1 MATAEALQLAEEQ
14 GFDLVEVAP
23 NEKPPVCRIMDYGK
37 YKYQQS
43 KRLQQ
48 AKKKQK
54 VISVKE
60 IKLRPKT
67 EEHDYQFKSQH
78 VRRFLQDGH
87 KAKVTVVF
95 RGREMA
101 HPELGMKILQRVADD
116 VADFAVVETAARQ
129 DGRNMTMVLHPTRKD
144 GRKPSNKQEAGARPV
159 ESQPAATVP
168 DAPAAPET
176 GAA

>member
-1 MATAEALQLAEEQ
+1 MIRAREVRVIGQEGGQLGIMTVQDAIQFAEEQ
-14 GFDLVEVAP
+14 GLDLVEVAP
-23 NEKPPVCRIMDYGK
+23 EARPPVCRVMDYGK

-67 EEHDYQFKSQH
+67 EEHDYQFKTQH

-87 KAKVTVVF
+87 KTKVTVVF

-101 HPELGMKILQRVADD
+101 HTELGRQMLDRVA
-116 VADFAVVETAARQ
+116 ADLQDIGAIEQTPRQ
-129 DGRNMTMVLHPTRKD
+129 EGRNMTMVLSPR
-144 GRKPSNKQEAGARPV
+144 PS
-159 ESQPAATVP
+159 
-168 DAPAAPET
+168 
-176 GAA
+176 

>member
-1 MATAEALQLAEEQ
+1 MIRVSEVRVIGQEGDQLGVILTPDALQMAQEQ
-14 GFDLVEVAP
+14 GLDLVEVAP
-23 NEKPPVCRIMDYGK
+23 NEKPPVCRIMDFGK

-54 VISVKE
+54 VILVKE

-67 EEHDYQFKSQH
+67 EEHDYNFKSQH

-87 KAKVTVVF
+87 KAKVTIVF

-101 HPELGMKILQRVADD
+101 HTELGRRILDRMAGELED
-116 VADFAVVETAARQ
+116 VSTIEQ
-129 DGRNMTMVLHPTRKD
+129 IPKQEGRSLAMVLSPR
-144 GRKPSNKQEAGARPV
+144 S
-159 ESQPAATVP
+159 S
-168 DAPAAPET
+168 
-176 GAA
+176 

>member
-1 MATAEALQLAEEQ
+1 MIRVPEVRVIGQEGDQLGVILTPDALQMAQEQ
-14 GFDLVEVAP
+14 GLDLVEVAP
-23 NEKPPVCRIMDYGK
+23 NEKPPVCRIMDFGK

-54 VISVKE
+54 VILVKE

-67 EEHDYQFKSQH
+67 EEHDYNFKSQH

-87 KAKVTVVF
+87 KAKVTIVF

-101 HPELGMKILQRVADD
+101 HTELGRRILDRMAGELED
-116 VADFAVVETAARQ
+116 VSTIEQTPKQ
-129 DGRNMTMVLHPTRKD
+129 EGRNMAMVLSPRA
-144 GRKPSNKQEAGARPV
+144 S
-159 ESQPAATVP
+159 
-168 DAPAAPET
+168 
-176 GAA
+176 

>member
-1 MATAEALQLAEEQ
+1 LIRVPEVRVIGQEGDQFGILATADALQMAEEQ
-14 GFDLVEVAP
+14 GLDLVEVAP
-23 NEKPPVCRIMDYGK
+23 NEKPPVCRIMDFGK

-54 VISVKE
+54 VILVKE

-67 EEHDYQFKSQH
+67 EEHDYNFKTLH

-87 KAKVTVVF
+87 KAKVTIVF

-101 HPELGMKILQRVADD
+101 HTELGRRILDRMAAELED
-116 VADFAVVETAARQ
+116 VSTIEQTPKQ
-129 DGRNMTMVLHPTRKD
+129 EGRNLAMVLSPRA
-144 GRKPSNKQEAGARPV
+144 S
-159 ESQPAATVP
+159 
-168 DAPAAPET
+168 
-176 GAA
+176 

>member
-1 MATAEALQLAEEQ
+1 VRVIGQEGGQLGIMTVQDAIQFAEEQ
-14 GFDLVEVAP
+14 GLDLVEVAP
-23 NEKPPVCRIMDYGK
+23 EARPPVCRVMDYGK

-67 EEHDYQFKSQH
+67 EEHDYQFKTQH

-87 KAKVTVVF
+87 KTKVTIVF

-101 HPELGMKILQRVADD
+101 HTELGRQMLDRVATDLQD
-116 VADFAVVETAARQ
+116 IGAIEQTPRQ
-129 DGRNMTMVLHPTRKD
+129 EGRNMTMVLSPR
-144 GRKPSNKQEAGARPV
+144 PS
-159 ESQPAATVP
+159 
-168 DAPAAPET
+168 
-176 GAA
+176 

>member
-1 MATAEALQLAEEQ
+1 MIRAREVRVIGQEGGQLGIMAVQEAIQLAEEQ
-14 GFDLVEVAP
+14 GLDLVEVAP
-23 NEKPPVCRIMDYGK
+23 EARPPVCRIMDYGK

-54 VISVKE
+54 IISVKE

-67 EEHDYQFKSQH
+67 EEHDYQFKTQH

-87 KAKVTVVF
+87 KTKVTVVF

-101 HPELGMKILQRVADD
+101 HTELGRHMLDRVAVDLQD
-116 VADFAVVETAARQ
+116 IGAIEQTPRQ
-129 DGRNMTMVLHPTRKD
+129 EGRNMTMVLSPRS
-144 GRKPSNKQEAGARPV
+144 P
-159 ESQPAATVP
+159 
-168 DAPAAPET
+168 
-176 GAA
+176 

>member
-1 MATAEALQLAEEQ
+1 LIRVPEVRVIGQEGDQFGILLTADALQMAEEQ
-14 GFDLVEVAP
+14 GLDLVEVAP
-23 NEKPPVCRIMDYGK
+23 NEKPPVCRIMDFGK

-54 VISVKE
+54 VILVKE

-67 EEHDYQFKSQH
+67 EEHDYNFKSQH

-87 KAKVTVVF
+87 KAKVTIVF

-101 HPELGMKILQRVADD
+101 HTELGRRILDRMAGELED
-116 VADFAVVETAARQ
+116 VSTIEQTPKQ
-129 DGRNMTMVLHPTRKD
+129 EGRSLAMVLSPR
-144 GRKPSNKQEAGARPV
+144 S
-159 ESQPAATVP
+159 S
-168 DAPAAPET
+168 
-176 GAA
+176 

>member
-1 MATAEALQLAEEQ
+1 MIRAREVRVIGQEGGQLGIMVVQEAIQLAEEQ
-14 GFDLVEVAP
+14 GLDLVEVAP
-23 NEKPPVCRIMDYGK
+23 EARPPVCRIMDYGK

-54 VISVKE
+54 IISVKE

-67 EEHDYQFKSQH
+67 EEHDYQFKTQH

-87 KAKVTVVF
+87 KTKVTVVF

-101 HPELGMKILQRVADD
+101 HTELGRQMLDRVAVDLQD
-116 VADFAVVETAARQ
+116 IGAVEQTPRQ
-129 DGRNMTMVLHPTRKD
+129 EGRNMTMVLSPR
-144 GRKPSNKQEAGARPV
+144 PS
-159 ESQPAATVP
+159 
-168 DAPAAPET
+168 
-176 GAA
+176 

>member
-1 MATAEALQLAEEQ
+1 MIRVPEVRVIGQEGAQLGVILTPDALQMAEEQ
-14 GFDLVEVAP
+14 GLDLVEVAP

-54 VISVKE
+54 VILVKE

-67 EEHDYQFKSQH
+67 EEHDYNFKSQH

-87 KAKVTVVF
+87 KAKVTIVF

-101 HPELGMKILQRVADD
+101 HTELGRRILDRMAGELED
-116 VADFAVVETAARQ
+116 VSTIEQTPKQ
-129 DGRNMTMVLHPTRKD
+129 EGRNLAMVLSPR
-144 GRKPSNKQEAGARPV
+144 S
-159 ESQPAATVP
+159 S
-168 DAPAAPET
+168 
-176 GAA
+176 

>member
-1 MATAEALQLAEEQ
+1 MIRVPEVRVIGQEGAQLGIILTSDALQMAEEQ
-14 GFDLVEVAP
+14 GLDLVEVAP

-43 KRLQQ
+43 KRHQQ

-54 VISVKE
+54 VILVKE

-67 EEHDYQFKSQH
+67 EEHDYNFKSQH

-87 KAKVTVVF
+87 KAKVTIVF

-101 HPELGMKILQRVADD
+101 HTELGRRILDRMAGELED
-116 VADFAVVETAARQ
+116 VSTIEQ
-129 DGRNMTMVLHPTRKD
+129 IPKQEGRSLAMVLSPR
-144 GRKPSNKQEAGARPV
+144 S
-159 ESQPAATVP
+159 S
-168 DAPAAPET
+168 
-176 GAA
+176 

>member
-1 MATAEALQLAEEQ
+1 MIRVREVRVVGADGTQLGIMVTSNAQRLAEEE
-14 GFDLVEVAP
+14 GLDLVEVAP
-23 NEKPPVCRIMDYGK
+23 NERPPVCRIMDYGK
-37 YKYQQS
+37 YKYQKS

-54 VISVKE
+54 IILVKE

-67 EEHDYQFKSQH
+67 EEHDYRFKTQH

-101 HPELGMKILQRVADD
+101 HTELGRRILDRVIGDLED
-116 VADFAVVETAARQ
+116 VATVEQ
-129 DGRNMTMVLHPTRKD
+129 LPKQEGRNMTMVLGPR
-144 GRKPSNKQEAGARPV
+144 SA
-159 ESQPAATVP
+159 
-168 DAPAAPET
+168 
-176 GAA
+176 

>member
-1 MATAEALQLAEEQ
+1 MIRVPEVRVIGQEGAQLGIILTSDALQMAEEQ
-14 GFDLVEVAP
+14 GLDLVEVAP
-23 NEKPPVCRIMDYGK
+23 NEKPPVCRIMDFGK

-54 VISVKE
+54 VILVKE

-67 EEHDYQFKSQH
+67 EEHDYNFKSQH

-87 KAKVTVVF
+87 KAKVTIVF

-101 HPELGMKILQRVADD
+101 HTELGRRILDRMAGELED
-116 VADFAVVETAARQ
+116 VSTIEQTPKQ
-129 DGRNMTMVLHPTRKD
+129 EGRSLAMVLSPR
-144 GRKPSNKQEAGARPV
+144 S
-159 ESQPAATVP
+159 S
-168 DAPAAPET
+168 
-176 GAA
+176 

>member
-1 MATAEALQLAEEQ
+1 LIRVPEVRVIGQEGDQFGILLTADALQMAEEQ
-14 GFDLVEVAP
+14 GLDLVEVAP
-23 NEKPPVCRIMDYGK
+23 NEKPPVCRIMDFGK

-54 VISVKE
+54 VILVKE

-67 EEHDYQFKSQH
+67 EEHDYNFKTLH

-87 KAKVTVVF
+87 KAKVTIVF

-101 HPELGMKILQRVADD
+101 HTELGRRILDRMAAELED
-116 VADFAVVETAARQ
+116 VSTIEQTPKQ
-129 DGRNMTMVLHPTRKD
+129 EGRNLAMVLSPRA
-144 GRKPSNKQEAGARPV
+144 S
-159 ESQPAATVP
+159 
-168 DAPAAPET
+168 
-176 GAA
+176 

>member
-1 MATAEALQLAEEQ
+1 MIRVPEVRVIGQEGDQLGILPTTDALQLAEEQ
-14 GFDLVEVAP
+14 GLDLVEVAP
-23 NEKPPVCRIMDYGK
+23 NEKPPVCRIMDFGK

-54 VISVKE
+54 VILVKE

-67 EEHDYQFKSQH
+67 EEHDYHFKSQH

-87 KAKVTVVF
+87 KAKVTIVF

-101 HPELGMKILQRVADD
+101 HTELGRRILDRMAIELED
-116 VADFAVVETAARQ
+116 VCTIEQ
-129 DGRNMTMVLHPTRKD
+129 NPKQEGRNLAMVLSPR
-144 GRKPSNKQEAGARPV
+144 PS
-159 ESQPAATVP
+159 
-168 DAPAAPET
+168 
-176 GAA
+176 

>member
-1 MATAEALQLAEEQ
+1 MIRVREVRVVSQDGEQLGILATQDAQQLATDQ
-14 GFDLVEVAP
+14 GLDLVEVAP

-37 YKYQQS
+37 YKYQKS

-54 VISVKE
+54 VIVVKE

-67 EEHDYQFKSQH
+67 EEHDYQFKTLH

-87 KAKVTVVF
+87 KAKVTIVF

-101 HPELGMKILQRVADD
+101 HTELGRRILDRIIVDLED
-116 VADFAVVETAARQ
+116 VAAVEQ
-129 DGRNMTMVLHPTRKD
+129 MPKQEGRNMTMVLGPR
-144 GRKPSNKQEAGARPV
+144 S
-159 ESQPAATVP
+159 S
-168 DAPAAPET
+168 
-176 GAA
+176 

>member
-1 MATAEALQLAEEQ
+1 MIRVREVRVVAQDGEQLGILLTSEAQRLAEEQ
-14 GFDLVEVAP
+14 GLDLVEVAP

-43 KRLQQ
+43 KRQQQ

-87 KAKVTVVF
+87 KVKVTVVF
-95 RGREMA
+95 RGRELA
-101 HPELGMKILQRVADD
+101 HTELGRRILDRMAIELEEEG
-116 VADFAVVETAARQ
+116 AVEQTPKQ
-129 DGRNMTMVLHPTRKD
+129 EGRNLAMVLSPK
-144 GRKPSNKQEAGARPV
+144 S
-159 ESQPAATVP
+159 S
-168 DAPAAPET
+168 
-176 GAA
+176 

>member
-1 MATAEALQLAEEQ
+1 MIRAREVRVIGQEGGQLGIMAVQDAIQLAEEQ
-14 GFDLVEVAP
+14 GLDLVEVAP
-23 NEKPPVCRIMDYGK
+23 EARPPVCRVMDYGK

-67 EEHDYQFKSQH
+67 EEHDYQFKTQH

-87 KAKVTVVF
+87 KTKVTVVF

-101 HPELGMKILQRVADD
+101 HTELGRQMLDRVATDLQD
-116 VADFAVVETAARQ
+116 IGAIEQTPRQ
-129 DGRNMTMVLHPTRKD
+129 EGRNMTMVLSPR
-144 GRKPSNKQEAGARPV
+144 PS
-159 ESQPAATVP
+159 
-168 DAPAAPET
+168 
-176 GAA
+176 

>member
-1 MATAEALQLAEEQ
+1 MIRVPEVRVIGQEGAQLGIILTSDALQTAEEQ
-14 GFDLVEVAP
+14 GLDLVEVAP

-43 KRLQQ
+43 KRHQQ

-54 VISVKE
+54 VILVKE

-67 EEHDYQFKSQH
+67 EEHDYNFKSQH

-87 KAKVTVVF
+87 KAKVTIVF

-101 HPELGMKILQRVADD
+101 HTELGRRILDRMAGELED
-116 VADFAVVETAARQ
+116 VSTIEQ
-129 DGRNMTMVLHPTRKD
+129 IPKQEGRSLAMVLSPR
-144 GRKPSNKQEAGARPV
+144 S
-159 ESQPAATVP
+159 S
-168 DAPAAPET
+168 
-176 GAA
+176 

>member
-1 MATAEALQLAEEQ
+1 MIRVPEVRVIGQEGDQFGIMSTADALQMAEEQ
-14 GFDLVEVAP
+14 GLDLVEVAP
-23 NEKPPVCRIMDYGK
+23 NEKPPVCRIMDFGK

-54 VISVKE
+54 VILVKE

-67 EEHDYQFKSQH
+67 EEHDYNFKSQH

-87 KAKVTVVF
+87 KAKVTIVF

-101 HPELGMKILQRVADD
+101 HTELGRRILDRMAGELED
-116 VADFAVVETAARQ
+116 VSTIEQ
-129 DGRNMTMVLHPTRKD
+129 NPKQEGRNLAMVLSPR
-144 GRKPSNKQEAGARPV
+144 PS
-159 ESQPAATVP
+159 
-168 DAPAAPET
+168 
-176 GAA
+176 

>member
-1 MATAEALQLAEEQ
+1 MIRVPEVRVIGQEGAQLGIILTSDALQMAEEQ
-14 GFDLVEVAP
+14 GLDLVEVAP

-54 VISVKE
+54 VILVKE

-67 EEHDYQFKSQH
+67 EEHDYNFKSQH

-87 KAKVTVVF
+87 KAKVTIVF

-101 HPELGMKILQRVADD
+101 HTELGRRILDRMAGELED
-116 VADFAVVETAARQ
+116 VSTIEQTPKQ
-129 DGRNMTMVLHPTRKD
+129 EGRSLAMVLSPR
-144 GRKPSNKQEAGARPV
+144 S
-159 ESQPAATVP
+159 S
-168 DAPAAPET
+168 
-176 GAA
+176 

>member
-1 MATAEALQLAEEQ
+1 MPEVRVIGQEGAQLGVIPTSDALQMAEEQ
-14 GFDLVEVAP
+14 GLDLVEVAP

-54 VISVKE
+54 VILVKE

-67 EEHDYQFKSQH
+67 EEHDYNFKSQH

-87 KAKVTVVF
+87 KAKVTIVF

-101 HPELGMKILQRVADD
+101 HTELGRRILDRMAGELED
-116 VADFAVVETAARQ
+116 VSTIEQ
-129 DGRNMTMVLHPTRKD
+129 IPKQEGRNLAMVLSPR
-144 GRKPSNKQEAGARPV
+144 S
-159 ESQPAATVP
+159 S
-168 DAPAAPET
+168 
-176 GAA
+176 